1 VAEIR
6 GEPLSRTIR
15 AASLRRVVGAAGA
28 SAVSDSVYVPG
39 RASTG
44 MARVPYVDPGS
55 FPGDAE
61 LLETSMDDEDLP
73 EAYLEV
79 FSTGTRHVHRA
90 VGNNP
95 DALRAFRESISG
107 LWAASGL
114 TDRERELTILAV
126 ARATGARNECLQH
139 VRHGLSVGLS
149 PDEIRAVGT
158 EEHDGFDEGEAALL
172 AYATA
177 TGGGTVTDGTFDRF
191 AERFDREIVVGT
203 TMLAGSYAG
212 LARALDAMG
221 VEPEEAFV
229 GWELEGL

>member
-1 VAEIR
+1 
-6 GEPLSRTIR
+6 
-15 AASLRRVVGAAGA
+15 
-28 SAVSDSVYVPG
+28 
-39 RASTG
+39 
-44 MARVPYVDPGS
+44 MARVPYVDPKA
-55 FPGDAE
+55 FPGEAE

-73 EAYLEV
+73 EAYREV

-95 DALRAFRESISG
+95 TALRAFRESISG
-107 LWAASGL
+107 TWDASGL

-126 ARATGARNECLQH
+126 ARATGARYEWHQH

-149 PDEIRAVGT
+149 PDEIRAVGR
-158 EEHDGFDEGEAALL
+158 EDYGEFDEEEAALL
-172 AYATA
+172 AYAAATA
-177 TGGGTVTDGTFDRF
+177 GGTVTDGTFDRF
-191 AERFDREIVVGT
+191 AERFDRETVVGT